1 MIETVPDGQFKWGTC
16 LPKSNGGVHQGQ
28 LAADG
33 NRSDSANAKA
43 GLTARR
49 MCRADAK
56 AGLSEPTVDR
66 RIAEDHQ
73 LKATPGITG

>member
-1 MIETVPDGQFKWGTC
+1 MIETVPGGQFKWGTC

-56 AGLSEPTVDR
+56 AGPSEPIVTR
-66 RIAEDHQ
+66 RSAKDQEI
-73 LKATPGITG
+73 